1 MGVYRHSSQLEIL
14 SARLYY
20 GVKEDAIPLV
30 VGVRGL
36 GRVRARKIIKPLVR
50 ICDMCGK
57 MNLNVLM
64 ESDQKW
70 QGLLEGTVKG
80 SDALIMAL
88 RNMAATLGVYDLMEV
103 RVFLERSCRFVQER
117 YRAIYVDAYMSMVVD
132 SVLDLKA
139 GFSGT
144 PEMDDARYSLRDA
157 LKRLDEINAPP
168 LLV

>member
-1 MGVYRHSSQLEIL
+1 M
-14 SARLYY
+14 
-20 GVKEDAIPLV
+20 KD
-30 VGVRGL
+30 
-36 GRVRARKIIKPLVR
+36 
-50 ICDMCGK
+50 
-57 MNLNVLM
+57 
-64 ESDQKW
+64 
-70 QGLLEGTVKG
+70 

-157 LKRLDEINAPP
+157 LKRLDEINAPTIVGLTVLYRTYVKGEP
-168 LLV
+168 LHPPGTPFPGGFEVEKKDGVHYCPVKDKQSDNPEALCDICIARQSPLP

>member
-1 MGVYRHSSQLEIL
+1 
-14 SARLYY
+14 
-20 GVKEDAIPLV
+20 
-30 VGVRGL
+30 
-36 GRVRARKIIKPLVR
+36 
-50 ICDMCGK
+50 
-57 MNLNVLM
+57 
-64 ESDQKW
+64 
-70 QGLLEGTVKG
+70 VKG

-157 LKRLDEINAPP
+157 LKRLDEIHAPEIVGLTVLYRTYVKREP
-168 LLV
+168 LHPPGTPFPGGFEVEEKDGVYYCPVKDKQKDNPEALCDICIARQTPLP